1 MVIHKLTVDH
11 GLSLDVIQDIK
22 WLYTLIVNERQ
33 DSIKQISTALLLM
46 HKLGFFMYFILLENY
61 NSNNTGLFTRLSTR
75 VDFFL
80 KILFN
85 WIIFA
90 NYSPNIF
97 NFN

>member
-33 DSIKQISTALLLM
+33 DSIKQISTALLLL
-46 HKLGFFMYFILLENY
+46 HKLGFFFMYFILLENY

-75 VDFFL
+75 VDFLKKSFL
-80 KILFN
+80 TG
-85 WIIFA
+85 
-90 NYSPNIF
+90 
-97 NFN
+97 